1 MSTNNNYIK
10 KNVFLSTIFCHSDN
24 LKSLIRENIKESP
37 RKGHQENNYLS
48 ADNFS
53 YNEDGQKD
61 IFKDEEIYSRDFS
74 SKEKRCKLF
83 VTYKNK
89 RENEPR
95 FITIEKIKNKYKS
108 INIHDVLNEKKKLLD
123 SEEINLKW
131 EDIINYND
139 SSFDIFTIEE
149 IIKEL
154 KEESYINELERNKEA
169 EKHKLK
175 DVNSEGTKGKD
186 KYIVPFKAKGVVS
199 RNSLIFE
206 STFDDIYIY
215 NYNYD
220 SKLFKVKKKSSS
232 EFFEI
237 DRIQFFFTSEN
248 PILYAEKLF
257 DAIKNKSNSLKRRR
271 HYLKIDN
278 TFLNLNCIM
287 NEAEDI
293 IKNDINMK
301 NSKNIDTVT
310 KELNTFC
317 SVWLGRSISNNN
329 FNNYYRKIER
339 NKKEIKYY
347 NYDFENKKNIIKQ
360 CVLFENEKVI
370 KTFLGISN
378 KCSLIKI
385 SIFHTAIQ
393 NSFELNE
400 FFQLQNTSVLK
411 VWKKNEIKCECM

>member
-1 MSTNNNYIK
+1 M
-10 KNVFLSTIFCHSDN
+10 
-24 LKSLIRENIKESP
+24 
-37 RKGHQENNYLS
+37 
-48 ADNFS
+48 
-53 YNEDGQKD
+53 
-61 IFKDEEIYSRDFS
+61 
-74 SKEKRCKLF
+74 
-83 VTYKNK
+83 
-89 RENEPR
+89 
-95 FITIEKIKNKYKS
+95 
-108 INIHDVLNEKKKLLD
+108 NEKKKLLD

-175 DVNSEGTKGKD
+175 DVSSEGTKGKD
-186 KYIVPFKAKGVVS
+186 QYIVPFKAKGVVS
-199 RNSLIFE
+199 KNSLVFE

-220 SKLFKVKKKSSS
+220 SKLFKVKKKLSS

-257 DAIKNKSNSLKRRR
+257 NAIKNKSNSLKRRR

-301 NSKNIDTVT
+301 NSKNIDIVT

-385 SIFHTAIQ
+385 SIFHTDIQ

-411 VWKKNEIKCECM
+411 VWKKMK